1 MPAKQKIYKWNRAD
15 TIDIKE
21 DIQKYQKEFM
31 ETFIFGVLVT
41 RILVSPQQPNRY
53 VSSNNSINNDLCI
66 IVLAFIPCRADDIH
80 GQRIGREWPCTL
92 FIRVGFIIEFYVDFP

>member
-21 DIQKYQKEFM
+21 DIQKYQKEFL
-31 ETFIFGVLVT
+31 EFSLHVFWSARNNLH
-41 RILVSPQQPNRY
+41 
-53 VSSNNSINNDLCI
+53 VSSNNSIYNDMCII

-80 GQRIGREWPCTL
+80 GQRMAREWPCTW
-92 FIRVGFIIEFYVDFP
+92 FIRVGFIIEFYVDFQ

>member
-41 RILVSPQQPNRY
+41 RILVSPQQP
-53 VSSNNSINNDLCI
+53 IC
-66 IVLAFIPCRADDIH
+66 FIE
-80 GQRIGREWPCTL
+80 QL
-92 FIRVGFIIEFYVDFP
+92 N